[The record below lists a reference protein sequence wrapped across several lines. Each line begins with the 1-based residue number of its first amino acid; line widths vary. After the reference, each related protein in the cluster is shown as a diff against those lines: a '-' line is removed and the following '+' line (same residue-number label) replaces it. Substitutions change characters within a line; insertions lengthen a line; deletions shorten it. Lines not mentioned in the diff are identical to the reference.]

1 MLIWNRT
8 ATIIADQETHFAILT
23 RDSYQNIL
31 KIYDD
36 QMINNK
42 IDFLIGMPVFQGW
55 STASMEQLFR
65 QFRIETYGK
74 NKTFYK
80 EGDSSA
86 FLYFIQ
92 IGEIEVFQ
100 SI

>member
-1 MLIWNRT
+1 
-8 ATIIADQETHFAILT
+8 
-23 RDSYQNIL
+23 
-31 KIYDD
+31 
-36 QMINNK
+36 
-42 IDFLIGMPVFQGW
+42 MPVFQGW